1 MYLDALKTVLQS
13 ADAACSTLF
22 GPDDIARWP
31 SGALEALV
39 RAGLLGQASHA
50 TSVVCD
56 GCEEACLSEVEFADG
71 EDGTPLRA
79 YVVCERREDIGRV
92 QVPLERLRRWAV
104 DLGGLAAVI
113 AQNLGAIG
121 RVEELLV
128 GRLWWLGC
136 ATFRAGRMDVFMARG
151 RGLQGDAREVGA
163 EPRFQ
168 QCSRAVLLTLGD
180 TADDLFPGKVAV
192 SLQRLLSLEDDGLSL
207 ERQVVEDEVA
217 RRAGRSV
224 YQVRRFPTPP
234 GTTWDRVSIVITADE
249 DAAQVSAG
257 GVTEPVTPAEM
268 GMAHPRNPSRFLESW
283 KLLVRL
289 AAYGPIRPDSRDFSL
304 KTPKRVERLRDDLQA
319 FFGIPDDPFHPYRQA
334 GGYTP
339 RFNLRSVR

>member
-13 ADAACSTLF
+13 ADAACSALF

-31 SGALEALV
+31 KGALEALV
-39 RAGLLGQASHA
+39 EAGLLGQASHA

-56 GCEEACLSEVEFADG
+56 GCEEACLSEVEFVGG
-71 EDGTPLRA
+71 EEGGPLRA

-92 QVPLERLRRWAV
+92 EVPLERLRRWAV

-113 AQNLGAIG
+113 AQNLGAVG
-121 RVEELLV
+121 GVEELV
-128 GRLWWLGC
+128 AGRLWWLGR
-136 ATFRAGRMDVFMARG
+136 ATFRAGPMDVFIARG
-151 RGLQGDAREVGA
+151 LGHQVGAQEVGA

-180 TADDLFPGKVAV
+180 TPDDLFPGKIAV
-192 SLQRLLSLEDDGLSL
+192 SLQRLLVLGEDGLSF
-207 ERQVVEDEVA
+207 ERQVVEDEAA

-224 YQVRRFPTPP
+224 YRIRRFPTPP
-234 GTTWDRVSIVITADE
+234 GTPWEQVSMVITADG

-268 GMAHPRNPSRFLESW
+268 GMAHRRNPNRFLESW

-289 AAYGPIRPDSRDFSL
+289 ATDGPIRPDSSDFSL
-304 KTPKRVERLRDDLQA
+304 KTPKRVQRLRDDLQA
-319 FFGIPDDPFHPYRQA
+319 FFGIPDDPFQPYRQA
-334 GGYTP
+334 GGYAP
-339 RFNLRSVR
+339 RFSLRRVE